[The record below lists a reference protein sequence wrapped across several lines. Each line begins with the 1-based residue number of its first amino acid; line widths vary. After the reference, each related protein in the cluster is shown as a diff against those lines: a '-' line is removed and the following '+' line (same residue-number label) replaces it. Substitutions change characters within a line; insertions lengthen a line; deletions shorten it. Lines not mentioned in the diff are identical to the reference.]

1 MPLYLTNTKGKD
13 DHKLIKAISAKAA
26 EDAFLGRPDLE
37 TRTITDAAEGAEL
50 AAQYEMINA
59 TDPAPSPPPSPPSA
73 AATDPKT
80 GSAGD
85 DDKGADGAKDTTKS
99 GA

>member
-1 MPLYLTNTKGKD
+1 MPLYLVKTTGKD
-13 DHKLIKAISAKAA
+13 DAKLVKAISQKAA

-59 TDPAPSPPPSPPSA
+59 VDPAPAQA
-73 AATDPKT
+73 AKPAQKD
-80 GSAGD
+80 GND
-85 DDKGADGAKDTTKS
+85 DQGKDADETKS

>member
-13 DHKLIKAISAKAA
+13 DYKLIKALSRPAA
-26 EDAFLGRPDLE
+26 EDAFVGRPDLE

-50 AAQYEMINA
+50 AAKYEMINA
-59 TDPAPSPPPSPPSA
+59 VDPQPAAPPPSA

-85 DDKGADGAKDTTKS
+85 DDQGKDADDKTKS